1 MCLACQ
7 RAEWED
13 GYPYPS
19 GTCFLVLL
27 KDQVIQVHLI
37 LEATKLGCECS
48 SRALSNPRMVILGYP
63 GSSRM
68 WWRHSVVQH
77 DCCGSTT
84 QITHYTLE
92 NSTTNQTPSQPPGRG
107 CSVSLGATSHYGNTC
122 DICNMKFNRIRGCV
136 YSIKRPQPLPGQ
148 LAQMLFASVGV
159 KDFMTQNLPGP
170 QRCWQPDTA
179 ASNFSCDHFW
189 QTWSLSQCWPLKGS
203 IHYEWQLDRPL
214 PTHSLLAK
222 RSQLQSEVNY
232 ISYCYHVW
240 LLRVSD
246 MLSVPFPVSLSLRLQ
261 LDTDNWVKSF
271 TICLAFI
278 ITKPLPVGSS
288 SNVWCT
294 IFCIRMTLVVVP
306 SPHRSDQLHV
316 WYWCQIPAQH
326 PYLQPLPLDQ
336 CLRGAWL
343 GSTGGAPRL

>member
-107 CSVSLGATSHYGNTC
+107 CSVSLGATSHYGNTR
-122 DICNMKFNRIRGCV
+122 DICNVKFNR
-136 YSIKRPQPLPGQ
+136 
-148 LAQMLFASVGV
+148 
-159 KDFMTQNLPGP
+159 
-170 QRCWQPDTA
+170 
-179 ASNFSCDHFW
+179 
-189 QTWSLSQCWPLKGS
+189 
-203 IHYEWQLDRPL
+203 
-214 PTHSLLAK
+214 
-222 RSQLQSEVNY
+222 
-232 ISYCYHVW
+232 
-240 LLRVSD
+240 
-246 MLSVPFPVSLSLRLQ
+246 
-261 LDTDNWVKSF
+261 
-271 TICLAFI
+271 
-278 ITKPLPVGSS
+278 
-288 SNVWCT
+288 
-294 IFCIRMTLVVVP
+294 
-306 SPHRSDQLHV
+306 
-316 WYWCQIPAQH
+316 
-326 PYLQPLPLDQ
+326 
-336 CLRGAWL
+336 
-343 GSTGGAPRL
+343 